1 MTDDTHTCLCVGL
14 RCEAETNVATYFA
27 HLEKCIS
34 QSSICKKNKQK
45 KKEIDAAPHKIYVV
59 DDALTSINSTL
70 LIPK

>member
-14 RCEAETNVATYFA
+14 RCDTETNVATYFA

-34 QSSICKKNKQK
+34 QSSICKKTNKK
-45 KKEIDAAPHKIYVV
+45 REIDAAPHKIYVV
-59 DDALTSINSTL
+59 DDTLTSINSTL